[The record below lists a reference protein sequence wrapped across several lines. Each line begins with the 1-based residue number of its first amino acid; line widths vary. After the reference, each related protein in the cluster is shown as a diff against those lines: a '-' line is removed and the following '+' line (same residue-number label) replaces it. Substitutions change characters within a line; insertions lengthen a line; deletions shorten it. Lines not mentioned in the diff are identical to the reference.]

1 MRELPVFFTA
11 LAEEDLDQIEDY
23 ISARDPAAAAR
34 VRAAIVQQSLQLGIT
49 PEKGM
54 ALKEPRSKQ
63 ESGVRLWPVSRYH
76 NYLVLYRT
84 EPERIRVLRILHA
97 AQDWTRF
104 FGESIKGGLR
114 GQRRSPAVPGNGRIS

>member
-1 MRELPVFFTA
+1 MKGLPVFFTA

-34 VRAAIVQQSLQLGIT
+34 VRATIVQQSIELGFT

-54 ALKEPRSKQ
+54 SLKAPRSEQ
-63 ESGVRLWPVSRYH
+63 ETGVRLWPVSRYR
-76 NYLVLYRT
+76 NYLLLYRI
-84 EPERIRVLRILHA
+84 EPGEIRVLRILHA

-104 FGESIKGGLR
+104 FGKS
-114 GQRRSPAVPGNGRIS
+114 